1 MANVSISQLD
11 SAVTVNNGDLFETA
25 QPDQSSAS
33 GYASAKQSLAAIADH
48 IGTAVNFP
56 ALTTTAKN
64 IVGAINEAA
73 AGGGGGASANENIAA
88 EYSSS
93 ATYAVD
99 ALAIYQGA
107 LYKCIVAVT
116 TPEAFDSTKWQ
127 ATTVANYGYAKVHYK
142 VVSGTLDANC
152 YLDGTGLALTDAVL
166 GVVAYDP
173 STNQHILGSGAM
185 VFAFANVALGSQT
198 LRFLTL
204 NFGTQYAGEY
214 IKCTVAY
221 IPTTP

>member
-11 SAVTVNNGDLFETA
+11 SAVAVNNGDLFETA
-25 QPDQSSAS
+25 QPDLNSAS

-48 IGTAVNFP
+48 IATQVNYP
-56 ALTTTAKN
+56 GLNTTSKS

-73 AGGGGGASANENIAA
+73 QGGGGGSSANENIASA
-88 EYSSS
+88 YSSS
-93 ATYAVD
+93 STYAVD
-99 ALAIYQGA
+99 DLVIYNNV
-107 LYKCIVAVT
+107 LYKCVT
-116 TPEAFDSTKWQ
+116 AISTPEAFNAAHWQSTTI
-127 ATTVANYGYAKVHYK
+127 ASYGFAKVHYK
-142 VVSGTLDANC
+142 VVSGTLDSNC

-198 LRFLTL
+198 LRFLTW

-221 IPTTP
+221 VPTSP

>member
-11 SAVTVNNGDLFETA
+11 SAVAVNNGDLYETA
-25 QPDQSSAS
+25 QPDLSSAS
-33 GYASAKQSLAAIADH
+33 GYKSAKQSLAAIADH
-48 IGTAVNFP
+48 MATQVNYP
-56 ALTTTAKN
+56 GLNTSAKS
-64 IVGAINEAA
+64 IVGAINEVA
-73 AGGGGGASANENIAA
+73 AGGASSANGNIAA
-88 EYSSS
+88 DYSSS

-99 ALAIYQGA
+99 DLAIYQGI
-107 LYKCIVAVT
+107 LYKCTTAIA
-116 TPEAFDSTKWQ
+116 TPEAFNSAHWQ
-127 ATTVANYGYAKVHYK
+127 ATTIATYGFGKVHYK

-198 LRFLTL
+198 LRFLTW